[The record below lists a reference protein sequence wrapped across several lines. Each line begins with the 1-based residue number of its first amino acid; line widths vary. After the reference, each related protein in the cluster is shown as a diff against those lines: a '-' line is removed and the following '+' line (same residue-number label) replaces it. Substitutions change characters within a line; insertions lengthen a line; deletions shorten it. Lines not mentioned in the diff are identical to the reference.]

1 MNPDSLK
8 YKVADI
14 VFTVFEKYLRIIRT
28 LAIAGLVILI
38 GANWKLAIG
47 IPLLIILGVSGF
59 IEATREGTHQ

>member
-47 IPLLIILGVSGF
+47 IPLLTILGVSGF
-59 IEATREGTHQ
+59 IEATREGTHP

>member
-59 IEATREGTHQ
+59 IEATRE

>member
-47 IPLLIILGVSGF
+47 IPLLIILGVSGC
-59 IEATREGTHQ
+59 IEATRVGTHQ